1 MLVRSA
7 EIQSLYIG
15 LVHKFGELGAVYIT
29 HARYKAGR
37 PCVASKGSENPL
49 CNMTV
54 KSRSFMRIPFEHS
67 SSSIKPLGQPYFLRV
82 LLLQLFCLL
91 HLESSLQFRMKWII
105 VCAFLIAVASA
116 LPNHEAEQQ
125 SSSEFDGQVVSARA
139 ARYDERKFSS
149 NKQNALISNDLDTN
163 KKQQV
168 SQFLTSKNV
177 IRTLVKLIFGNDEE
191 SAATSKQILNIFVSV
206 LDMLKSTLGQRARS
220 ATSRGSRAV
229 LGDAASAS
237 ASLLKGYIRAFM
249 TNNNSCVQKYLCE
262 ASKEAVSDG
271 REVGYLIAQI
281 GGYAAS
287 YALENQKSAVFQ
299 ENYAASRRGRSGEDC
314 KAVYQICNEVE

>member
-1 MLVRSA
+1 
-7 EIQSLYIG
+7 
-15 LVHKFGELGAVYIT
+15 
-29 HARYKAGR
+29 
-37 PCVASKGSENPL
+37 
-49 CNMTV
+49 
-54 KSRSFMRIPFEHS
+54 
-67 SSSIKPLGQPYFLRV
+67 
-82 LLLQLFCLL
+82 
-91 HLESSLQFRMKWII
+91 MKWII
-105 VCAFLIAVASA
+105 STFLLVAVVSA
-116 LPNHEAEQQ
+116 LPNPDEQKPVPVSDAEQLPA
-125 SSSEFDGQVVSARA
+125 SARA

-149 NKQNALISNDLDTN
+149 NKQAAPTSNDLDTN
-163 KKQQV
+163 KKQV

-191 SAATSKQILNIFVSV
+191 SAATSKQILNLFVSV

-229 LGDAASAS
+229 LDDAATAS

-287 YALENQKSAVFQ
+287 YALENQKAAGFQ
-299 ENYAASRRGRSGEDC
+299 DNYSASRRGRSGEDC
-314 KAVYQICNEVE
+314 KSVYHVCNQVE

>member
-1 MLVRSA
+1 MRKA
-7 EIQSLYIG
+7 DSLRAFLI
-15 LVHKFGELGAVYIT
+15 F
-29 HARYKAGR
+29 YK
-37 PCVASKGSENPL
+37 
-49 CNMTV
+49 T
-54 KSRSFMRIPFEHS
+54 SRTT
-67 SSSIKPLGQPYFLRV
+67 LFLRV
-82 LLLQLFCLL
+82 LLLQLFCLSVFSARAFTKL
-91 HLESSLQFRMKWII
+91 RMKWII

-116 LPNHEAEQQ
+116 LPNLETDQQASSTAE
-125 SSSEFDGQVVSARA
+125 SDGQVVSSRA

-149 NKQNALISNDLDTN
+149 NKQNALTSNDLDTN

-229 LGDAASAS
+229 LGDAATAS

-262 ASKEAVSDG
+262 ASKEAVNDG

-287 YALENQKSAVFQ
+287 YALENQKSAAFQ
-299 ENYAASRRGRSGEDC
+299 ENYSASRRGRSGEDC

>member
-1 MLVRSA
+1 
-7 EIQSLYIG
+7 
-15 LVHKFGELGAVYIT
+15 
-29 HARYKAGR
+29 
-37 PCVASKGSENPL
+37 
-49 CNMTV
+49 
-54 KSRSFMRIPFEHS
+54 
-67 SSSIKPLGQPYFLRV
+67 
-82 LLLQLFCLL
+82 
-91 HLESSLQFRMKWII
+91 MKWI
-105 VCAFLIAVASA
+105 VAGLFLIAVASA
-116 LPNHEAEQQ
+116 LPNAETEQQ
-125 SSSEFDGQVVSARA
+125 ATAAKTETNPQPASARA
-139 ARYDERKFSS
+139 ARYDERKFNS
-149 NKQNALISNDLDTN
+149 NKQNSLTSNDLDVN

-229 LGDAASAS
+229 LGDAATAS
-237 ASLLKGYIRAFM
+237 ASLLKGYIKAFL

-271 REVGYLIAQI
+271 HEVGYLIAQI

-299 ENYAASRRGRSGEDC
+299 ENYAASRKGRSGEDC
-314 KAVYQICNEVE
+314 KSVYQVCNEVE

>member
-1 MLVRSA
+1 MTKSKNPIDSSESLLKWNVLSSIEVETLPRS
-7 EIQSLYIG
+7 S
-15 LVHKFGELGAVYIT
+15 
-29 HARYKAGR
+29 
-37 PCVASKGSENPL
+37 PL
-49 CNMTV
+49 CLSPVTRV
-54 KSRSFMRIPFEHS
+54 YLLPGVLGWSRDPT
-67 SSSIKPLGQPYFLRV
+67 
-82 LLLQLFCLL
+82 C
-91 HLESSLQFRMKWII
+91 FRMKWIF
-105 VCAFLIAVASA
+105 VSVFVIAVASA
-116 LPNHEAEQQ
+116 LPNVETENKEKPADEAEVVP
-125 SSSEFDGQVVSARA
+125 QVASARA

-149 NKQNALISNDLDTN
+149 NKQNAITSNDLDVN

-229 LGDAASAS
+229 LGDAATAS
-237 ASLLKGYIRAFM
+237 ASLLKGYVKAFM
-249 TNNNSCVQKYLCE
+249 SNNNSCVQKYLCE

-287 YALENQKSAVFQ
+287 YALENQKSAAFQ

-314 KAVYQICNEVE
+314 KAVYQVCNEVE

>member
-1 MLVRSA
+1 MCHFLEYLLGNLVAGTQVRLQPGA
-7 EIQSLYIG
+7 NQSRL
-15 LVHKFGELGAVYIT
+15 
-29 HARYKAGR
+29 
-37 PCVASKGSENPL
+37 
-49 CNMTV
+49 
-54 KSRSFMRIPFEHS
+54 
-67 SSSIKPLGQPYFLRV
+67 
-82 LLLQLFCLL
+82 
-91 HLESSLQFRMKWII
+91 MKWIF
-105 VCAFLIAVASA
+105 VSVFVIAVASA
-116 LPNHEAEQQ
+116 LPNVETENKEKPADEAEVVP
-125 SSSEFDGQVVSARA
+125 QVASARA

-149 NKQNALISNDLDTN
+149 NKQNAITSNDLDVN

-229 LGDAASAS
+229 LGDAATAS
-237 ASLLKGYIRAFM
+237 ASLLKG
-249 TNNNSCVQKYLCE
+249 
-262 ASKEAVSDG
+262 DG

-287 YALENQKSAVFQ
+287 YALENQKSAAFQ
-299 ENYAASRRGRSGEDC
+299 ENYAASRRGRSGRL
-314 KAVYQICNEVE
+314 

>member
-1 MLVRSA
+1 
-7 EIQSLYIG
+7 
-15 LVHKFGELGAVYIT
+15 
-29 HARYKAGR
+29 
-37 PCVASKGSENPL
+37 
-49 CNMTV
+49 
-54 KSRSFMRIPFEHS
+54 
-67 SSSIKPLGQPYFLRV
+67 
-82 LLLQLFCLL
+82 
-91 HLESSLQFRMKWII
+91 MKWII
-105 VCAFLIAVASA
+105 VCVFLIAVASA
-116 LPNHEAEQQ
+116 LPNHEVEQQ
-125 SSSEFDGQVVSARA
+125 SSSTSESEGQVVSARA

-262 ASKEAVSDG
+262 ASKEAVNDG

-281 GGYAAS
+281 GGIGFSQY
-287 YALENQKSAVFQ
+287 LK
-299 ENYAASRRGRSGEDC
+299 
-314 KAVYQICNEVE
+314 

>member
-1 MLVRSA
+1 MKG
-7 EIQSLYIG
+7 I
-15 LVHKFGELGAVYIT
+15 YIT
-29 HARYKAGR
+29 
-37 PCVASKGSENPL
+37 
-49 CNMTV
+49 
-54 KSRSFMRIPFEHS
+54 I
-67 SSSIKPLGQPYFLRV
+67 
-82 LLLQLFCLL
+82 LLVV
-91 HLESSLQFRMKWII
+91 S
-105 VCAFLIAVASA
+105 ATA
-116 LPNHEAEQQ
+116 LPNPDTEKQTPSKVETESQPAT
-125 SSSEFDGQVVSARA
+125 ARA
-139 ARYDERKFSS
+139 ARFDERKFNS
-149 NKQNALISNDLDTN
+149 NKQAAPTSNDLDTN
-163 KKQQV
+163 KKQV

-229 LGDAASAS
+229 LDDAAIAS

-249 TNNNSCVQKYLCE
+249 TNNNTCVQKYLCE
-262 ASKEAVSDG
+262 ASKEAVNDG

-287 YALENQKSAVFQ
+287 YALETQKAAAFQ

-314 KAVYQICNEVE
+314 KSIYQVCNEVE